1 MKKIVPIFLENVS
14 LRVDVALEDSI
25 PETESLIQLL
35 ISIREKLGSL
45 GEGALVEQLTKV
57 LTATTI
63 ETITLRD
70 RAVKNEDIS
79 VVPDVIDGGNYTI
92 SSANQ
97 FQGKQINSLD
107 PEVLF
112 SILDTAPYTFNEAD
126 LKAIKDYRQEYR
138 LKYGLKQ
145 SQIEKLEVSRVEFHE
160 DEIPF

>member
-14 LRVDVALEDSI
+14 LRVDVALDDSI
-25 PETESLIQLL
+25 PEAESLIQLL

-70 RAVKNEDIS
+70 RTVKDEDLGARPE
-79 VVPDVIDGGNYTI
+79 VLDTGKHVMG
-92 SSANQ
+92 SANQ

-145 SQIEKLEVSRVEFHE
+145 SQIEKLEVSRVEFQE